1 MRKRKTAK
9 AEPKAR
15 PADADIARKLHGTGG
30 RLFVCEPDGRWRD
43 TDTGAV
49 GTRAELEQAWL
60 DSGAAEG
67 R

>member
-1 MRKRKTAK
+1 MKKTKTPKGSPRPSDAELAKR
-9 AEPKAR
+9 
-15 PADADIARKLHGTGG
+15 LHGTGG
-30 RLFVCEPDGRWRD
+30 RLFVREPDGRWRD